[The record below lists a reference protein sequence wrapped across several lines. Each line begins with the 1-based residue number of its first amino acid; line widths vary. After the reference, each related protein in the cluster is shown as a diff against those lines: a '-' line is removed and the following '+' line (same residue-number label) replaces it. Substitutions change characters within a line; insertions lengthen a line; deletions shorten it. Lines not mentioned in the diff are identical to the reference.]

1 MMEEFHKGK
10 AGTVAEPERS
20 LGPGHPPLQDLSV
33 YITVWVLTP
42 LYYISGSPTHKFSSC
57 LGPGALEQR
66 AALI

>member
-1 MMEEFHKGK
+1 MMEEFHKGE
-10 AGTVAEPERS
+10 AGMVAEPKRS

-42 LYYISGSPTHKFSSC
+42 LYYISGSPTHKSSSC
-57 LGPGALEQR
+57 LGLGALEQR